1 MVTNK
6 QLKEIINKNGVELT
20 DVEVDSLRVLMIEL
34 VKLEYQYFKQKNI
47 VKDAAKITSIT
58 NLSSNLKNV
67 A

>member
-6 QLKEIINKNGVELT
+6 QLKEIINKNGVEHT
-20 DVEVDSLRVLMIEL
+20 DVEVDSFRVLMIEL
-34 VKLEYQYFKQKNI
+34 AKLEYQYFKQKNI
-47 VKDAAKITSIT
+47 VKDAAKITSII